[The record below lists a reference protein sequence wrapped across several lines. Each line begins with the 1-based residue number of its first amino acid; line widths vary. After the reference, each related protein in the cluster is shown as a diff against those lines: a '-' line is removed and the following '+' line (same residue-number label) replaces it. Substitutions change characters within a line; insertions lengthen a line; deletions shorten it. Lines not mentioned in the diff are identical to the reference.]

1 MNEPGL
7 ALAEH
12 ERPVGKLPDGPLV
25 TRPETLL
32 VQALV
37 ESGGTRL
44 AGDLQETV
52 VVVAAALGAR
62 PVTGGER
69 GRFVEEEELRVAPRL
84 LLLDAPAILE
94 LEPAGDPALDL
105 ESTHDR
111 PVRIVQAASVA
122 VDEPTRR
129 VGDQLAERGD
139 AVLQRHRR

>member
-1 MNEPGL
+1 MNEPRL
-7 ALAEH
+7 ALAEQ
-12 ERPVGKLPDGPLV
+12 ERPVGKLPDGALV

-69 GRFVEEEELRVAPRL
+69 GRFVEEEELRVAPLL
-84 LLLDAPAILE
+84 LLLDAAALLE
-94 LEPAGDPALDL
+94 LEPAGDPTLDL
-105 ESTHDR
+105 ESTHDGS
-111 PVRIVQAASVA
+111 VRIVQAPSVA
-122 VDEPTRR
+122 VDEPTR
-129 VGDQLAERGD
+129 GIDDQVA
-139 AVLQRHRR
+139 